1 MHVMRSLSYVTAVYI
16 RVIYTFSISELHF
29 TYMFSL
35 HVNFGIFKFSVFMV
49 WLLPG
54 LF

>member
-1 MHVMRSLSYVTAVYI
+1 MHVMSSLSNVTAVYI

-29 TYMFSL
+29 TYMFSF
-35 HVNFGIFKFSVFMV
+35 HVNFGIFKFSIFMV
-49 WLLPG
+49 RLLPG